1 MEPKKISLVAS
12 SRRDFIES
20 FAYTAAAGCAV
31 VKACTNAVF
40 GALLPEPATGAGY
53 VQLKVENYP
62 ELQTNGQ
69 TLRLGLCGIT
79 GRRPEQRSANTN
91 FFPLLITRSS
101 EGNYWVVDSSC
112 THNGFL
118 VESQGSVLFCP
129 THGSRWQHNG
139 TRISG
144 DARVNLKSYKTVFRS
159 DVGSMGELAV
169 EVPRLGYSVILSP
182 VDSAAD
188 RLELRFTARQAITYS
203 VMYRESLGEDW
214 LAVQFASSATST
226 LDQTSFTPTTSDTTA
241 RLWVAKP
248 ATSGFF
254 AVHTRVTKV

>member
-1 MEPKKISLVAS
+1 MDS
-12 SRRDFIES
+12 SRRNFIAS

-31 VKACTNAVF
+31 VKACTHAVY
-40 GALLPEPATGAGY
+40 GALLPDPAVGAGY
-53 VQLKVENYP
+53 VRLKVENYP

-69 TLRLGLCGIT
+69 TLRLGLCGLS

-118 VESQGSVLFCP
+118 VESQGAVLFCP
-129 THGSRWQHNG
+129 THGSRWQPNG

-144 DARVNLKSYKTVFRS
+144 DARVNLKSYKSVFRS
-159 DVGSMGELAV
+159 DIGSMGELAV

-182 VDSAAD
+182 VDSSAD
-188 RLELRFTARQAITYS
+188 RLELRYTARQAITYS
-203 VMYRESLGEDW
+203 VVYRESMSEDW
-214 LAVQFASSATST
+214 EAVNFATSATSALNQST
-226 LDQTSFTPTTSDTTA
+226 LTPTTSDISA

-248 ATSGFF
+248 ATNGFF
-254 AVHTRVTKV
+254 AVHTQVTKV